1 MNLKTYEN
9 NELTLLKKG
18 YNLGIEILRV
28 FLSFMVVLDHLYNKK
43 KLKKYYYILYY
54 HIPSFFLISFFFTY
68 NTLTSFNLQ
77 KIKLRFERLII
88 PYIGWS
94 IIAFILKNIYYY
106 LFNLNYEH
114 TLKGFVKHLITGHIL
129 NTPLWYQ
136 AILIF
141 TTIIFLII
149 IFIFR
154 NNQSFKLLVFHILSL
169 ISYNLQ
175 YSGLNY
181 NLNKKYLTTHA
192 KLTFGRFMEALPNAI
207 TGYTFAYLKIINLLR
222 QYRTKAIFFSF
233 AILVIISKYAV
244 FENLKTF
251 KYGGLRL
258 NIASSCLFIIF
269 SLLPLENM
277 KNILKVF
284 INYCTRYTAGVYYMH
299 YLVGNTYLI
308 KTIFKS
314 LNGTIYGCMIV
325 YLLCYSIS
333 YFGIKI
339 FGKYKLKY
347 MFV

>member
-9 NELTLLKKG
+9 NELINKKVKKE

-154 NNQSFKLLVFHILSL
+154 NNQLFKLLVFHILSL

-207 TGYTFAYLKIINLLR
+207 TGYTFAYLKIIIPNIR
-222 QYRTKAIFFSF
+222 KENKTKEK
-233 AILVIISKYAV
+233 IIQ
-244 FENLKTF
+244 
-251 KYGGLRL
+251 
-258 NIASSCLFIIF
+258 
-269 SLLPLENM
+269 
-277 KNILKVF
+277 
-284 INYCTRYTAGVYYMH
+284 
-299 YLVGNTYLI
+299 
-308 KTIFKS
+308 
-314 LNGTIYGCMIV
+314 
-325 YLLCYSIS
+325 
-333 YFGIKI
+333 
-339 FGKYKLKY
+339 
-347 MFV
+347 

>member
-1 MNLKTYEN
+1 MNLRTNEN
-9 NELTLLKKG
+9 NELINKNVKKE

-94 IIAFILKNIYYY
+94 IMAFILKNIYYY
-106 LFNLNYEH
+106 LFNLNYTH
-114 TLKGFVKHLITGHIL
+114 NLKGLVKHLITGHVL
-129 NTPLWYQ
+129 NIPLWYQ
-136 AILIF
+136 AILMF
-141 TTIIFLII
+141 TTIFFLII

-154 NNQSFKLLVFHILSL
+154 NNILLAFHILSL
-169 ISYNLQ
+169 ISYILQ

-181 NLNKKYLTTHA
+181 YLIKKYLTNHA

-207 TGYTFAYLKIINLLR
+207 TGYTFAYLKIIYLLR
-222 QYRTKAIFFSF
+222 QYRAKAIFFSF

-269 SLLPLENM
+269 SLLPLKNIN
-277 KNILKVF
+277 NILKAF

-299 YLVGNTYLI
+299 YLVGNTFLI
-308 KTIFKS
+308 KTILKS
-314 LNGTIYGCMIV
+314 LNGTIYGCIIV

-339 FGKYKLKY
+339 LGKNKLKY
-347 MFV
+347 MFL